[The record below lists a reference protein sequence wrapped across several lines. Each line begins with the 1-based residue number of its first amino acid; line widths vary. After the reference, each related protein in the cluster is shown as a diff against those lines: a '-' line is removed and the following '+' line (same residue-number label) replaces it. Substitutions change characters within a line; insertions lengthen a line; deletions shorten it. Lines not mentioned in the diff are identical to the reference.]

1 MRKSTTNRKMTL
13 LTLTVA
19 LTVAV
24 YLNWEYARS
33 ADLAMDVAASQTVTG
48 EAAEKVVTD
57 GLPTAAEPE
66 PTANKTYGEAQLVSA
81 SAASSESFFEEARL
95 ARTKARDEALDS
107 LQKSLKKSSLS
118 EEEKSELTERLTSEI
133 NAITQESD
141 VEALVKAKGFVDCVA
156 YVGSG
161 KVDVTVMTTG
171 DELTAAEVTQIRDI
185 VLSKCAVTAQN
196 ITVVEV
202 K

>member
-24 YLNWEYARS
+24 YLNWEYAKS
-33 ADLAMDVAASQTVTG
+33 ADLALDVAANQTVTEG
-48 EAAEKVVTD
+48 ETKVVTD
-57 GLPTAAEPE
+57 ELPTAAEPE

-81 SAASSESFFEEARL
+81 NASSSESFFEEARL

-107 LQKSLKKSSLS
+107 LQKSLKRSSLS
-118 EEEKSELTERLTSEI
+118 EEEKSELTNRLTGEI

-171 DELTAAEVTQIRDI
+171 DALTAAEVTQIRDI

>member
-24 YLNWEYARS
+24 YLNWEYAKS
-33 ADLAMDVAASQTVTG
+33 ADLALDVAANQTVTEG
-48 EAAEKVVTD
+48 ETKAVPDE
-57 GLPTAAEPE
+57 LPTAAEPE

-81 SAASSESFFEEARL
+81 NASSSESFFEEARL

-107 LQKSLKKSSLS
+107 LQKSLKRSSLS
-118 EEEKSELTERLTSEI
+118 EEEKSELTNRLTGEI

-171 DELTAAEVTQIRDI
+171 DALTAAEVTQIRDI